1 MHQENLSTPL
11 IVDASSSVIQVGIAN
26 TSGWE
31 EVASSESPALN
42 GVFETVSKLIKNSN
56 LKFTEID
63 AIFFCAGPGSTLG
76 LRLTLAFI
84 KTLKWEVGKKLKL
97 FSYNALDL
105 AACMSSKKDFFIQAP
120 FRMGWRIVRIERS
133 DSPIGKKIIL
143 ETKDALKDYPKSI
156 HLKDQRKNA
165 KDINLNQF
173 LDYDIR
179 SVKGLKD
186 LLPIS
191 EEKDGLEVYNP
202 KPPSFK
208 KWRPNIGFLKP

>member
-1 MHQENLSTPL
+1 MPQDNFSTPL

-31 EVASSESPALN
+31 EVASSQSPALN

-56 LKFTEID
+56 LKFSEID

-105 AACMSSKKDFFIQAP
+105 AASMSSKKDFFIQAP

-133 DSPIGKKIIL
+133 GSPIGKKIIL

-208 KWRPNIGFLKP
+208 KWRPNIDFLKP